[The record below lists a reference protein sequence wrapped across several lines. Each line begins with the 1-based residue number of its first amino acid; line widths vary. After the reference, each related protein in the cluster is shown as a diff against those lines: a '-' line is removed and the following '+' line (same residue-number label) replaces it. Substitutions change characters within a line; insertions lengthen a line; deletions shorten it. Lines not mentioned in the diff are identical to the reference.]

1 MKKFKNIA
9 IVIVFLS
16 LLVTHTSCHKIDVS
30 PFAAGDCFMTQINGK
45 EIVIRLDNIQSD
57 RITASYFYTNTLFA
71 DPHPCSV
78 RLKRKGG
85 ILKTAELRRPVRI
98 NYNVEND
105 RLIVMC
111 KSPKLP
117 HEIVLEECSPVDT
130 TLFNRQLCTPLYEV
144 KVTPDVEYARADGY
158 WTSYPDEDKRFAE
171 IYTQRL
177 PDLLKMEE
185 QSLRMDIYEPLDRPE
200 NLHPLILL
208 IHGGAFYNGDKQD
221 ITYEKWCRHFASL
234 GYVAVSL
241 NYRMG
246 FLLPYKDAI
255 DCAGYR
261 ATQDANAALRYLMHH
276 ADFYRINP
284 DLVFTWGSS
293 AGAITAL
300 NVAFLRDN
308 NRPESVTKEGRIRK
322 LAPDCTE
329 SFRVR
334 AVANLWGAVH
344 DTTILANSRTA
355 VISIH
360 GDADGIVPYGY
371 GIPFKKMLIS
381 SLSDGV
387 KNTVS
392 SVMSNGNDGNNL
404 INNAVDMVI
413 GWGDRIVSPA
423 WDLVIS
429 PMYGS
434 SCIHEYLTRHNVR
447 SKLITVAGASQHSLH
462 VDDHRRIVPYFYTIQ
477 DTVARFFYTE
487 IVPQPVNLQ
496 HESPQS
502 PYFRINNTNVSEVHW
517 KVEGG
522 LLMETTDS
530 RARVVFFK
538 GAKHHTIRVCGK
550 YKNGVEF
557 CETATFTVTSSICLA
572 DFAMTG
578 EFLSYSANSCTQ

>member
-200 NLHPLILL
+200 NSHPLILL

-360 GDADGIVPYGY
+360 GDDDGIVPYGY

-423 WDLVIS
+423 WDIAHVWFI
-429 PMYGS
+429 
-434 SCIHEYLTRHNVR
+434 
-447 SKLITVAGASQHSLH
+447 LH
-462 VDDHRRIVPYFYTIQ
+462 P
-477 DTVARFFYTE
+477 
-487 IVPQPVNLQ
+487 
-496 HESPQS
+496 
-502 PYFRINNTNVSEVHW
+502 
-517 KVEGG
+517 
-522 LLMETTDS
+522 
-530 RARVVFFK
+530 RVLDP
-538 GAKHHTIRVCGK
+538 A
-550 YKNGVEF
+550 
-557 CETATFTVTSSICLA
+557 
-572 DFAMTG
+572 
-578 EFLSYSANSCTQ
+578 

>member
-200 NLHPLILL
+200 NSHPLILL

-261 ATQDANAALRYLMHH
+261 ATQDATQHC
-276 ADFYRINP
+276 
-284 DLVFTWGSS
+284 
-293 AGAITAL
+293 
-300 NVAFLRDN
+300 
-308 NRPESVTKEGRIRK
+308 VT
-322 LAPDCTE
+322 
-329 SFRVR
+329 
-334 AVANLWGAVH
+334 
-344 DTTILANSRTA
+344 
-355 VISIH
+355 
-360 GDADGIVPYGY
+360 
-371 GIPFKKMLIS
+371 
-381 SLSDGV
+381 
-387 KNTVS
+387 
-392 SVMSNGNDGNNL
+392 
-404 INNAVDMVI
+404 
-413 GWGDRIVSPA
+413 
-423 WDLVIS
+423 
-429 PMYGS
+429 
-434 SCIHEYLTRHNVR
+434 
-447 SKLITVAGASQHSLH
+447 
-462 VDDHRRIVPYFYTIQ
+462 
-477 DTVARFFYTE
+477 
-487 IVPQPVNLQ
+487 
-496 HESPQS
+496 
-502 PYFRINNTNVSEVHW
+502 
-517 KVEGG
+517 
-522 LLMETTDS
+522 
-530 RARVVFFK
+530 
-538 GAKHHTIRVCGK
+538 
-550 YKNGVEF
+550 
-557 CETATFTVTSSICLA
+557 
-572 DFAMTG
+572 
-578 EFLSYSANSCTQ
+578 

>member
-1 MKKFKNIA
+1 
-9 IVIVFLS
+9 
-16 LLVTHTSCHKIDVS
+16 
-30 PFAAGDCFMTQINGK
+30 MTQINGK

-200 NLHPLILL
+200 NSHPLILL

-261 ATQDANAALRYLMHH
+261 ATQDATQHC
-276 ADFYRINP
+276 
-284 DLVFTWGSS
+284 
-293 AGAITAL
+293 
-300 NVAFLRDN
+300 
-308 NRPESVTKEGRIRK
+308 VT
-322 LAPDCTE
+322 
-329 SFRVR
+329 
-334 AVANLWGAVH
+334 
-344 DTTILANSRTA
+344 
-355 VISIH
+355 
-360 GDADGIVPYGY
+360 
-371 GIPFKKMLIS
+371 
-381 SLSDGV
+381 
-387 KNTVS
+387 
-392 SVMSNGNDGNNL
+392 
-404 INNAVDMVI
+404 
-413 GWGDRIVSPA
+413 
-423 WDLVIS
+423 
-429 PMYGS
+429 
-434 SCIHEYLTRHNVR
+434 
-447 SKLITVAGASQHSLH
+447 
-462 VDDHRRIVPYFYTIQ
+462 
-477 DTVARFFYTE
+477 
-487 IVPQPVNLQ
+487 
-496 HESPQS
+496 
-502 PYFRINNTNVSEVHW
+502 
-517 KVEGG
+517 
-522 LLMETTDS
+522 
-530 RARVVFFK
+530 
-538 GAKHHTIRVCGK
+538 
-550 YKNGVEF
+550 
-557 CETATFTVTSSICLA
+557 
-572 DFAMTG
+572 
-578 EFLSYSANSCTQ
+578 